1 MKRRYLNLLLL
12 ACILLNSGCAVFNPI
27 GQLAETIDGGLG
39 KIITP
44 NPQSVTYRPG
54 AIHDDD

>member
-1 MKRRYLNLLLL
+1 MKRLLPKFLLL
-12 ACILLNSGCAVFNPI
+12 ACILLNNGCAVFNPI

-54 AIHDDD
+54 ANHDDD